1 MLLLSFAAN
10 LQLGLDRVDVSR
22 TLSIPAARRFRTC
35 PVPSFRIPQRLQH
48 QRLGTA
54 IARLA
59 GMQITTHPPVE
70 AREWL
75 TGNPN
80 DSAFATNR
88 FQTTERA
95 LAFVETLYAKGAT
108 EVLVDHPG
116 VDASGE
122 PYADTLLVRFPLTD
136 VTRWRVQE
144 FCEEEGP
151 GHVPPGDFVMHVG
164 QYEIMLWWD

>member
-1 MLLLSFAAN
+1 MTFLAPLN
-10 LQLGLDRVDVSR
+10 
-22 TLSIPAARRFRTC
+22 IPAARRFRTC
-35 PVPSFRIPQRLQH
+35 PVPSFGIPQRLQH

-88 FQTTERA
+88 FQATERA
-95 LAFVETLYAKGAT
+95 LAFVEALYAKGAT
-108 EVLVDHPG
+108 EVLVDQTG

-144 FCEEEGP
+144 FCEKEGP

>member
-1 MLLLSFAAN
+1 M
-10 LQLGLDRVDVSR
+10 QLGLDRVDVSR
-22 TLSIPAARRFRTC
+22 TPQHSRGAQIPH
-35 PVPSFRIPQRLQH
+35 VPRAVVQH
-48 QRLGTA
+48 SAA
-54 IARLA
+54 IAA
-59 GMQITTHPPVE
+59 PTHWHGHRTARGHADHHTSPVE

-95 LAFVETLYAKGAT
+95 LAFVEALYAKGAT
-108 EVLVDHPG
+108 EVLVDDPG

-122 PYADTLLVRFPLTD
+122 PYADTLLVRFPLTGIA
-136 VTRWRVQE
+136 RWRVQE

-151 GHVPPGDFVMHVG
+151 GDVPPGDFVMHVG